1 MMSEKDRSAALYKKG
16 YRIRVTLGHMIR
28 GSFRASEIAPLY
40 VKSSLDVGPLMQ
52 TYYKNYVC
60 ETAFIDADSDQ
71 VLNVPE
77 SETQSFFSEP

>member
-16 YRIRVTLGHMIR
+16 YRIRVTLGHIVDE
-28 GSFRASEIAPLY
+28 SFQANLEIAPLY
-40 VKSSLDVGPLMQ
+40 VKSSLDVGPLMRIY
-52 TYYKNYVC
+52 TDHVC